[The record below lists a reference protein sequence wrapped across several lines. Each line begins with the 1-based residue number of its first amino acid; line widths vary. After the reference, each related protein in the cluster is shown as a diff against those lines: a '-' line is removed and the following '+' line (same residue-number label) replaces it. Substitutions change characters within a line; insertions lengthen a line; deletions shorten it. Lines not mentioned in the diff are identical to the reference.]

1 MKSENVVVGTF
12 ERVAFPEMGIADVIA
27 KIDTGAYTG
36 ALHCTF
42 AEERETSDGKVLYFI
57 PFGDK
62 EKAQTISNYYA
73 KHVKSSN
80 GAREKRFIV
89 TTEIIIRG
97 QKYSIILSLA
107 NREGMKYP
115 VLIGRRFLRLNK
127 LVVDATQYKK

>member
-1 MKSENVVVGTF
+1 MKSENNIVGTF
-12 ERVAFPEMGIADVIA
+12 ERVNFPALGIDNVIA

-42 AEERETSDGKVLYFI
+42 VEERETADGKELYFV
-57 PFGDK
+57 PFGD
-62 EKAQTISNYYA
+62 ETRAQTITNYYA

-80 GAREKRFIV
+80 GSREKRFII
-89 TTEIIIRG
+89 TTEIVIRG
-97 QKYSIILSLA
+97 QEYSIILSLA
-107 NREGMKYP
+107 NRGGMKYP